1 MSGARRSTPTPRCS
15 SAMPAS
21 STGRPLPASSR
32 PRASRRP
39 PRSPY
44 AGPLSPSRVTAGW
57 PAWSSTSGRPRA
69 SSGWSAGPT
78 WVSSM
83 WWHRST
89 SGWPPGTRSGC
100 AWTRPGWPLCRADRA
115 PRGRPRLARVFRRA
129 HILMAS
135 IAVGMGVLAV
145 LGAVIFDAELVDP
158 DGFIGPSYLRLP
170 TVLALGFGIDLV
182 PRTLWVARFDPR
194 RMPEVFRERFRT
206 HWTRDRIILVVSG
219 ILSFY
224 VTYVSYRNLKSQ
236 LPFIE
241 GKDHKFD
248 RELFSMDKAL
258 FLGHEPA
265 IVLHNLLG
273 DGLSAEFLSSV
284 YLWFLP
290 LVPLA
295 LAVWLVWSS
304 DLGVGYWFAT
314 SQCIA
319 WTLGTVSYYALP
331 TLGPGFQ
338 HPWLYQTIDDTNAGR
353 LMNSL
358 ANSRVWAVNTS

>member
-1 MSGARRSTPTPRCS
+1 
-15 SAMPAS
+15 
-21 STGRPLPASSR
+21 
-32 PRASRRP
+32 
-39 PRSPY
+39 
-44 AGPLSPSRVTAGW
+44 
-57 PAWSSTSGRPRA
+57 
-69 SSGWSAGPT
+69 
-78 WVSSM
+78 
-83 WWHRST
+83 
-89 SGWPPGTRSGC
+89 
-100 AWTRPGWPLCRADRA
+100 
-115 PRGRPRLARVFRRA
+115 VFRRA

-135 IAVGMGVLAV
+135 IAVCMGVLAI
-145 LGAVIFDAELVDP
+145 LGSVIFDARLVDP

-182 PRTLWVARFDPR
+182 PRTLWMARLNPR
-194 RMPEVFRERFRT
+194 RMPEVFRERLRQ
-206 HWTRDRIILVVSG
+206 HWTRERVVLVVSG

-241 GKDHKFD
+241 GRGHKFD
-248 RELFSMDKAL
+248 RPLFSLDKSL

-265 IVLHNLLG
+265 IVMHDVLG
-273 DGLSAEFLSSV
+273 DGLSAEFFSYV

-295 LAVWLVWSS
+295 LAVWLVWSRNI
-304 DLGVGYWFAT
+304 GFGYWFAC
-314 SQCIA
+314 SQCVA

-338 HPWLYQTIDDTNAGR
+338 HPWLYTTIDDTSAGR

-358 ANSRVWAVNTS
+358 ANSRVWAVDTSAPTLKDITNTLSGVAGFASLHIAITLLVALMIQYTTTLRWLKVVFWVNCACTGVATLYFGWHYVADDVAGVAIALVAFYVGGWASGQSFARARVAEPKLAEVTSV

>member
-1 MSGARRSTPTPRCS
+1 
-15 SAMPAS
+15 
-21 STGRPLPASSR
+21 
-32 PRASRRP
+32 
-39 PRSPY
+39 
-44 AGPLSPSRVTAGW
+44 
-57 PAWSSTSGRPRA
+57 
-69 SSGWSAGPT
+69 
-78 WVSSM
+78 
-83 WWHRST
+83 
-89 SGWPPGTRSGC
+89 
-100 AWTRPGWPLCRADRA
+100 
-115 PRGRPRLARVFRRA
+115 VFRRA
-129 HILMAS
+129 HILMVS
-135 IAVGMGVLAV
+135 IAVSMGALAV
-145 LGAVIFDAELVDP
+145 LAAVVFDAKLVDP

-170 TVLALGFGIDLV
+170 TVVALGFAIDLL
-182 PRTLWVARFDPR
+182 PRTLWVSRFNPR
-194 RMPEVFRERFRT
+194 RMPGVFLHRLRT
-206 HWTRDRIILVVSG
+206 HWTKDRMILVVSG
-219 ILSFY
+219 ILCFY

-248 RELFSMDKAL
+248 RELFSLDKAL

-265 IVLHNLLG
+265 IVLHNVLG
-273 DGLSAEFLSSV
+273 DGISAEVLSSV

-295 LAVWLVWSS
+295 LAVWLVWSRN
-304 DLGVGYWFAT
+304 LAFGYWFAT

-358 ANSRVWAVNTS
+358 ANTRVWAVNTSAPSLMDITNFLSGVAGFASLHVAITLLVALMIQYTTTLRWLKIVFWVNAAVTGVATLYFGWHYVADDIAGVAIALFAFYVGAWASGQSLARVEVSTREAEEVTTV

>member
-1 MSGARRSTPTPRCS
+1 M
-15 SAMPAS
+15 
-21 STGRPLPASSR
+21 
-32 PRASRRP
+32 
-39 PRSPY
+39 
-44 AGPLSPSRVTAGW
+44 V
-57 PAWSSTSGRPRA
+57 
-69 SSGWSAGPT
+69 
-78 WVSSM
+78 
-83 WWHRST
+83 
-89 SGWPPGTRSGC
+89 
-100 AWTRPGWPLCRADRA
+100 
-115 PRGRPRLARVFRRA
+115 
-129 HILMAS
+129 S

-145 LGAVIFDAELVDP
+145 LGAVIFDAKLVDP

-170 TVLALGFGIDLV
+170 TVVALGFAIDLI
-182 PRTLWVARFDPR
+182 PRTLWVSRLDPR
-194 RMPEVFRERFRT
+194 RMPGVFRQRLHT
-206 HWTRDRIILVVSG
+206 HWTRERVVLVVSG
-219 ILSFY
+219 ILCFY

-248 RELFSMDKAL
+248 RELFSLDKAL

-273 DGLSAEFLSSV
+273 DGISAEFLSSV

-295 LAVWLVWSS
+295 LAVWLVWSRN
-304 DLGVGYWFAT
+304 LGFGYWFAV
-314 SQCIA
+314 SQCVA

-338 HPWLYQTIDDTNAGR
+338 HPWLYQTIDDTAAGR

-358 ANSRVWAVNTS
+358 ANSRVWAVNTSSASLMDITNFLSGVAGFASLHIAITLLVALMIQYTTTMRWLKIVFWVNASFTAVATLYFGWHYVADDIAGVAIALVSFYVGAWASGQSITRQRVVDRELEEVTTM